1 MLAKNVDDVWGQLDQ
16 RVGKGGRL
24 AAFLGPLD
32 VGAQGA
38 ATGRDD
44 ASGTEQGHDADC
56 DSRPNLQCADQKH
69 SPTTNDDQ
77 GRASWHRRANRTSLF
92 VYLTEK
98 QSPCVAGPQ
107 QVRTGANDLIMA
119 EIK

>member
-1 MLAKNVDDVWGQLDQ
+1 MLAKNVDDFWGQLDQ

-44 ASGTEQGHDADC
+44 ASGTEQGHNADC
-56 DSRPNLQCADQKH
+56 DSRPNLQRADQNH
-69 SPTTNDDQ
+69 SPN
-77 GRASWHRRANRTSLF
+77 
-92 VYLTEK
+92 YLTMTK
-98 QSPCVAGPQ
+98 AGTLALPGESNQ
-107 QVRTGANDLIMA
+107 PVRLSN
-119 EIK
+119 